1 MVKIAKILTNR
12 GIFPVDR
19 PLGPGRCGLPGKIDP
34 AEIALLNDALT
45 VTVQGVSTVR
55 RGWATGIPGHAAM
68 AKKPKPAEEGAPAEG
83 AAEGGGKS
91 KKKLIIIVAGVL
103 LLAGG
108 GGAGWFFFLKKP
120 SAEQIAA
127 AEAAKNAKKPVS
139 FVEMK
144 DMLVGITGTPQQER
158 QPIVKIKVVLEAADA
173 KVADEIKPL
182 LPRVEDAFQ
191 VFLRELRPSDLEG
204 SAGMY
209 RLKEELL
216 RRVNVT
222 VYPAKV
228 DAVLFKELLVQ

>member
-1 MVKIAKILTNR
+1 
-12 GIFPVDR
+12 
-19 PLGPGRCGLPGKIDP
+19 
-34 AEIALLNDALT
+34 
-45 VTVQGVSTVR
+45 
-55 RGWATGIPGHAAM
+55 M
-68 AKKPKPAEEGAPAEG
+68 AKKPKADEEGAPAEG
-83 AAEGGGKS
+83 AAEGGGK
-91 KKKLIIIVAGVL
+91 KKKMLILIVAGVV

-120 SAEQIAA
+120 SAEQLAA

-144 DMLVGITGTPQQER
+144 DMLVGITAGPQQER
-158 QPIVKIKVVLEAADA
+158 QPVIKIKVVLEAADA

-209 RLKEELL
+209 RLREELL

-222 VYPAKV
+222 VSPAKV